1 MLRIIKP
8 SAIVLTIVTATGILL
23 HDMHIDKATTVAVS
37 LPVTA
42 VMTTVGAASAY
53 EKYISQNFHTH
64 VERVTLSH
72 YAGAFQSSTL
82 PNIHP
87 PRDDNY
93 KYIQNKKLLLTGGSD
108 ATPLWPSI

>member
-1 MLRIIKP
+1 MLRIIQP
-8 SAIVLTIVTATGILL
+8 SAIVLTLITASGILL
-23 HDMHIDKATTVAVS
+23 HDMHIDKATTVAISMPITMAVS
-37 LPVTA
+37 GA
-42 VMTTVGAASAY
+42 GAAAY

-72 YAGAFQSSTL
+72 YGGALQRSTL

-87 PRDDNY
+87 PRDDSY

-108 ATPLWPSI
+108 TTPLWPSI